1 MKGYITIAIFVIIAI
16 LLLLK
21 LIKVLKKNKHD
32 KLSIAFKVVL
42 ILAVM
47 AILAYLI
54 TCRPFFHTDE
64 YNDNWKFKISR
75 YPEYYSS
82 KVVTASIYVY
92 EDGRY
97 ILYPNTH
104 SQMFVAK
111 NGSFE
116 KDYNF
121 IELLRYF
128 NGYFVD
134 TGKEAAFTK
143 MLESTNVNEEE
154 GFDVTDLTYMEY
166 RVEINGGKVKNIR
179 PEDIANSGDQNLINF
194 FNEVHYLMYNTDFVK
209 IK

>member
-1 MKGYITIAIFVIIAI
+1 MKGYITIAIIIIVAI
-16 LLLLK
+16 LIFIK

-32 KLSIAFKVVL
+32 KLSVALKVIL
-42 ILAVM
+42 ILAMM

-54 TCRPFFHTDE
+54 TCRPFFNTDE
-64 YNDNWKFKISR
+64 YNDNWKFVISR

-92 EDGRY
+92 DDGRY

-104 SQMFVAK
+104 SQMFVAVQE
-111 NGSFE
+111 SFE
-116 KDYNF
+116 KDKYNLT
-121 IELLRYF
+121 ELLRYF

-143 MLESTNVNEEE
+143 MLEETNTAEEK
-154 GFDVTDLTYMEY
+154 GFDVTNLDYMEY

-179 PEDIANSGDQNLINF
+179 PEDIANSGDQNLIDF
-194 FNEVHYLMYNTDFVK
+194 FDEIHSLMYETEFTK
-209 IK
+209 K